1 MTVKSLHSLDRLA
14 ASSDS
19 SSHSSVQEWLQTSES
34 TTPLHTVAESIAVS
48 APQPSLPLSAAAAMM
63 APHSARTSRASH
75 STRRTRRG
83 VASPLAA
90 ELFAFSREMSG
101 RMMTMMG
108 QFQAQAEAQ
117 RLDAKQ
123 REDAERAEAMKME
136 ELLIQMKINSD
147 QTSAER
153 DKMQAEINQ
162 KRQQLF
168 VESELKRQK
177 MLIEA
182 NTSPQQEN

>member
-1 MTVKSLHSLDRLA
+1 
-14 ASSDS
+14 
-19 SSHSSVQEWLQTSES
+19 
-34 TTPLHTVAESIAVS
+34 
-48 APQPSLPLSAAAAMM
+48 
-63 APHSARTSRASH
+63 
-75 STRRTRRG
+75 
-83 VASPLAA
+83 
-90 ELFAFSREMSG
+90 MSG